1 MCGRTPLRAPSR
13 PPGLLGRCCG
23 SSVFHGSRL
32 GLCICTR
39 KFLEARTETRLPSYI
54 ISQSP
59 QLLLRSPVTFEV
71 DRYLTSAWRL
81 LRALWATSF
90 RKFCFLLFLPCPAPG
105 LSSEWCSCTG
115 APAEVYVLRK
125 RAS

>member
-1 MCGRTPLRAPSR
+1 MAASTAPPRGNAPTRPGGWYHLALAANRRSDAALMATPPNQQQSGTTNA
-13 PPGLLGRCCG
+13 GGG
-23 SSVFHGSRL
+23 S
-32 GLCICTR
+32 
-39 KFLEARTETRLPSYI
+39 
-54 ISQSP
+54 Q
-59 QLLLRSPVTFEV
+59 PVAM